1 MDAEA
6 FPRLIQGL
14 LRSDAW
20 PPAAG
25 VAASPIDHIETH
37 ISHVLLAGDFAYKLK
52 KPLDLG
58 FLDFSTLERRHHCC
72 EEEIRL
78 NRRLA
83 PALYI
88 GVVPITGT
96 PERPRIGGSG
106 PVLEYAVQM
115 HRFPQEA
122 RLDRCPLTPDLVDRI
137 AARLASFHA
146 AIPPTDPAGPFGTP
160 DAALAPMLENLSQVR
175 ARVDTPDCRARL
187 DRLQDWT
194 LERWRALTPVIE
206 RRRAQGRVRECH
218 GDLHRGNIALVDGE
232 PLFFDALEFNP
243 GLRWIDTASELA
255 FLLMDLDAAGAQT
268 LARRLLNR
276 YLELSGDHDALQVL
290 DLYQVYRAMVR
301 AKVLA
306 IRLGQCALPG
316 EASDAQRRN
325 CERYL
330 DLAASYT
337 RRRRPRLLLV
347 CGLSG
352 SGKSRLARALC
363 EALPLIHL
371 RSDAER
377 KRLFGL
383 APEARS
389 AVGIGVGTGIYFQQA
404 TEWTYQRLEALTAA
418 VLDCGYDV
426 LVDATFLTRARRGV
440 FADLAR
446 ASGAGFAVLALV
458 APMAVLRQRVA
469 HRLVEGR
476 DASEASVAVLERQA
490 AACERLSRSERRTAI
505 TINSTAPPPMDQIL
519 GRLAA
524 LTGVPLGE

>member
-1 MDAEA
+1 
-6 FPRLIQGL
+6 
-14 LRSDAW
+14 
-20 PPAAG
+20 
-25 VAASPIDHIETH
+25 
-37 ISHVLLAGDFAYKLK
+37 
-52 KPLDLG
+52 
-58 FLDFSTLERRHHCC
+58 
-72 EEEIRL
+72 
-78 NRRLA
+78 
-83 PALYI
+83 
-88 GVVPITGT
+88 
-96 PERPRIGGSG
+96 
-106 PVLEYAVQM
+106 M

>member
-14 LRSDAW
+14 QRPDAW
-20 PPAAG
+20 PPAAR
-25 VAASPIDHIETH
+25 VAASPIEHIETH
-37 ISHVLLAGDFAYKLK
+37 ISHVFLAGDFAYKLK

-58 FLDFSTLERRHHCC
+58 FLDFSTLELRCHCC
-72 EEEIRL
+72 EEEVRL

-88 GVVPITGT
+88 GVVPISGT
-96 PERPRIGGSG
+96 PERPRVGGTG

-122 RLDRCPLTPDLVDRI
+122 RLDRCPLTSDLVDRI

-146 AIPPTDPAGPFGTP
+146 EIPRADPASPFGTP
-160 DAALAPMLENLSQVR
+160 DAVLAPMLENLSQVR
-175 ARVDTPDCRARL
+175 VRVDAPDCHARL

-194 LERWRALTPVIE
+194 LARWRALTPVIE

-218 GDLHRGNIALVDGE
+218 GDLHRGNIALVDGQ
-232 PLFFDALEFNP
+232 PLFFDPLEFNL

-255 FLLMDLDAAGAQT
+255 FLLMDLDAAGAQG

-276 YLELSGDHDALQVL
+276 YLELGGDHDALQVL
-290 DLYQVYRAMVR
+290 DLYQVYRATVR

-306 IRLGQCALPG
+306 IRLGQCALAG
-316 EASDAQRRN
+316 EESAAQRRN

-352 SGKSRLARALC
+352 SGKSRLACALR
-363 EALPLIHL
+363 EVLPVIHL

-383 APEARS
+383 APEAQTR
-389 AVGIGVGTGIYFQQA
+389 VEIGVGTGIYFQQA

-418 VLDCGYDV
+418 ILDCGYDV
-426 LVDATFLTRARRGV
+426 LVDATFLTRARRAV

-446 ASGAGFAVLALV
+446 AQGAGFAVLALV
-458 APMAVLRQRVA
+458 APMAVLRERVA
-469 HRLVEGR
+469 RRLAEGR
-476 DASEASVAVLERQA
+476 DASDASVAVLECQA

-505 TINSTAPPPMDQIL
+505 TINSTAPPSIDQV
-519 GRLAA
+519 LARITV
-524 LTGVPLGE
+524 LTGVALGE